1 MTRPAQPLLL
11 HHITGDRMRL
21 LQINRRLH
29 HVVEGA
35 QAKKVAKD
43 LVAAQLLVIK
53 PPETQAPAQQQNQE
67 QQPAHP

>member
-1 MTRPAQPLLL
+1 
-11 HHITGDRMRL
+11 MRL

-35 QAKKVAKD
+35 QAEKVAKD